1 MASGVLFTLV
11 GLKDWEV
18 GPRYSCTR
26 IIGRGSYSEVCEGNE
41 VTSGQRV
48 AIKRM
53 QNVCD
58 MPKNAQRLFR
68 ELVILRHVRHPN
80 IVRLLDVVTPGL
92 THKNTPPRLTSDEAL
107 TTQDISTLPD
117 QHVAKK
123 LRLRSDS
130 FDATTTDGSPV
141 SFTSSISKGLPGVV
155 SQSPDDTLSS
165 LRDQLSDV
173 YMIFEHLDTDLF
185 KLFSSAQ
192 YLSSDHIK
200 FILFQLLVAVR
211 HLHERGIIH
220 RDIKPANVLINVDCK
235 TKLCDFGLSRFVS
248 TPCQSPSTPESS
260 PRSEAESLFKSS
272 DDVSTTSPSTS
283 ASATSTPISSTGRHG
298 RKLGRRM
305 TMHVITRW
313 YRAPEVL
320 LQSNYTA
327 AVDMWSV
334 GCILA
339 ELLSMQRESVPL
351 VSDRVPLFPGRSSA
365 LSPDDSGT
373 NESPEE
379 RLDQLNVIFGVT
391 GTPSVEDM
399 REVEDSAT
407 RQMLL
412 RLPPMAP
419 KNLALLYP
427 GADSLALDLLQKLV
441 LFSPSRRFDVH
452 QALNHPFLGKFSEQ
466 TEGNRSPQLHSWSI
480 QPISETLAQCDG
492 CSDHGISLISAV
504 YQELALYS
512 SREESNRGESVVTV
526 LDSDS
531 E

>member
-1 MASGVLFTLV
+1 
-11 GLKDWEV
+11 
-18 GPRYSCTR
+18 
-26 IIGRGSYSEVCEGNE
+26 
-41 VTSGQRV
+41 
-48 AIKRM
+48 M

-58 MPKNAQRLFR
+58 QPNEARRLFR
-68 ELVILRHVRHPN
+68 QLVILRHVRHPN

-92 THKNTPPRLTSDEAL
+92 VAHKVTPPRLTSDEAL

-141 SFTSSISKGLPGVV
+141 SFTSSISKGLPGIV
-155 SQSPDDTLSS
+155 SQSPDDILSS

-200 FILFQLLVAVR
+200 FILFQLLVAVK

-260 PRSEAESLFKSS
+260 PRSDAESLS
-272 DDVSTTSPSTS
+272 S

-320 LQSNYTA
+320 LQSNYST

-399 REVEDSAT
+399 REIEDSAT

-412 RLPPMAP
+412 RLPLMAP

-427 GADSLALDLLQKLV
+427 GADSLALNLLQKLV

-452 QALNHPFLGKFSEQ
+452 QALNHPFLGKFTEQ
-466 TEGNRSPQLHSWSI
+466 TEGNRSPQLRSWSI

-492 CSDHGISLISAV
+492 CSDGISLISAV
-504 YQELALYS
+504 YQELTLYS
-512 SREESNRGESVVTV
+512 SREESSRGESVVTV
-526 LDSDS
+526 LDS